1 MYIYQEKQ
9 KTEEKSAFYCASS
22 LLNMF
27 SFARMP
33 RSMSFRVYGQNYNSE
48 YMAILICVQDRA
60 NATLKDFPGIWTR
73 SHTYTKMAIYLEKE
87 FWPYTRKLVE
97 CGIHTKPNKFKGEEL
112 Q

>member
-22 LLNMF
+22 LLLMF

-33 RSMSFRVYGQNYNSE
+33 HSMSFRVFGQNYNSE
-48 YMAILICVQDRA
+48 YLAILIFVQTID
-60 NATLKDFPGIWTR
+60 L
-73 SHTYTKMAIYLEKE
+73 LEKMPSKQ
-87 FWPYTRKLVE
+87 WRWWRSYRRR
-97 CGIHTKPNKFKGEEL
+97 CY